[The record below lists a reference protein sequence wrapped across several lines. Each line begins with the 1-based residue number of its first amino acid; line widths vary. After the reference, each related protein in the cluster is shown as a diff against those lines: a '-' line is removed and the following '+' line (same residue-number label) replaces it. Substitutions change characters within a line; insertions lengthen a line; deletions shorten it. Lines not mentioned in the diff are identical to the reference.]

1 MRIFGRFLY
10 ALLAVGLFLLAFTY
24 SIDLTANKF
33 YQEVFGASLT
43 DEDSDLP
50 DFYYFYTSI
59 PDFHNSSP
67 VVSINQNNY
76 EVRAYEV
83 ATANIDEQNTLITE
97 EFLYW
102 IVYSDSENL
111 AALSHLSLS
120 MSDSEEVFTIPLNR
134 FKNLNLLN
142 GVNEEGNIYISK
154 DLFLDN
160 DFDKIRLVDKN
171 ENLMV
176 ESVLN
181 IENADFVIT
190 ENIEAFFQS
199 YDRLPDQEGDL
210 ALLSNSNVGY
220 RIIHINEDQ
229 ILDGGIMLKA
239 MLIYFGVL
247 ITTTYL
253 IFFRKRKYE

>member
-10 ALLAVGLFLLAFTY
+10 ALLAVGFFLLAFTY

-33 YQEVFGASLT
+33 YKEVFGASLT
-43 DEDSDLP
+43 DEDSNLS

-59 PDFHNSSP
+59 PDFHNSIP
-67 VVSINQNNY
+67 VVSIDQNNY
-76 EVRAYEV
+76 EIRAYEV
-83 ATANIDEQNTLITE
+83 ATASIEEQNGLKTE

-111 AALSHLSLS
+111 AALSHISLT
-120 MSDSEEVFTIPLNR
+120 MSDSDEVFTIPLNR

-160 DFDKIRLVDKN
+160 DFDKIRLIDKN
-171 ENLMV
+171 ENLIV
-176 ESVLN
+176 ESVL
-181 IENADFVIT
+181 IVEAEDFIISNNLET
-190 ENIEAFFQS
+190 FFQK
-199 YDRLPDQEGDL
+199 YNRLPEQKEDL
-210 ALLSNSNVGY
+210 NLLTDSDIGY

>member
-83 ATANIDEQNTLITE
+83 ATASVDEQNVLKTE

-111 AALSHLSLS
+111 AALSHVSLTI
-120 MSDSEEVFTIPLNR
+120 SDSEEVFTIPLNR